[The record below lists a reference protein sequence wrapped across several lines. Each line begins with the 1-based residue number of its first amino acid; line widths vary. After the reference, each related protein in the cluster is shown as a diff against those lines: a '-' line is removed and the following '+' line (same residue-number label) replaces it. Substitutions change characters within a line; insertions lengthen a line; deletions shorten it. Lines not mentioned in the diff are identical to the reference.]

1 MGAKRLR
8 ATEGVRRIAAGG
20 RPSMEGNIYSRL
32 QTKIIAL
39 TLLVTFT
46 PLLLLGVI
54 IYRQFA
60 DMYVDKI
67 REQIRNRSE
76 NQAASLD
83 LFLKERTA
91 ILGAIADTHSFQ
103 TMTNEDNLARKLDVM
118 NLRAGAFVDLGV
130 IDHTGQQLAYVGP
143 YELTG
148 KNYYEQAWFGEV
160 MSKGLYISDVYMGF
174 RKLPHFIIAIRR
186 QENQKSWIL
195 RATID
200 PDIFSRIVQA
210 AHIGRTG
217 NAYLLNE
224 EGILQSKP
232 RFGGN
237 ILDKAP
243 VDVSHFGKQTMVF
256 EQPGANSRN
265 LLLAGAWL
273 KNKDWLLVIS
283 IDAESEMAPLFA
295 TRNAQ
300 ILIIA
305 LGIIAIV
312 LTTVFTT
319 RMMIRQ
325 LVQSETRMQELNAQ
339 LVQSDKLA
347 ALGKLAAGV
356 AHEINNPLAVI
367 LQKTGWM
374 QDLLDEEE
382 FRKSENLQEFRTSI
396 AKIDEHVERARKVV
410 HNMLGYAR
418 RMEPRLEDV
427 DVNQTINQTVD
438 ILENFARANTIDI
451 QTDLMDSV
459 PIIAGDQA
467 QLQQVILNLIRTPST
482 PSARTARCRSRAG
495 PTIPRSASSSP
506 TPGRGSRKTCR
517 RRSSTR
523 FSPPRAPVKAPAWAS
538 GSATPSLKS
547 WEAASPCAAK
557 RGKEPSS
564 RSHCRSSDPKKNKP
578 GSGRLPVGPSTRKR
592 LPEAECRTRIFWSW
606 MTRGIFSKP

>member
-1 MGAKRLR
+1 
-8 ATEGVRRIAAGG
+8 
-20 RPSMEGNIYSRL
+20 MEGSIYSRL

-60 DMYVDKI
+60 DMYIDKI
-67 REQIRNRSE
+67 REQIRNRAE

-83 LFLKERTA
+83 LFLTERTA
-91 ILGAIADTHSFQ
+91 ILGAIADTQSFE
-103 TMTNEDNLARKLDVM
+103 TMTNADNLARKLAVM

-143 YELTG
+143 YDLTG
-148 KNYYEQAWFGEV
+148 RNYYEQAWFGEV

-174 RKLPHFIIAIRR
+174 RKAPHFIIAIRR
-186 QENQKSWIL
+186 QENQRIWIL

-210 AHIGRTG
+210 AQYGRTG
-217 NAYLLNE
+217 NAYLVNA

-232 RFGGN
+232 RFGGG
-237 ILDKAP
+237 ILDRAP
-243 VDVSHFGKQTMVF
+243 VDVSLFGKQTMVF
-256 EQPGANSRN
+256 EQPGADSRK

-283 IDAESEMAPLFA
+283 IDAESEMAPLFT
-295 TRNAQ
+295 TRNTQ
-300 ILIIA
+300 IVIIS
-305 LGIIAIV
+305 LGIIAII

-319 RMMIRQ
+319 RMMVRQ
-325 LVQSETRMQELNAQ
+325 LVETNTRMQELNAQ

-374 QDLLDEEE
+374 QDLLDEEDL
-382 FRKSENLQEFRTSI
+382 RKSENLQEFRSSVS
-396 AKIDEHVERARKVV
+396 KIEEHVERARKVV

-427 DVNQTINQTVD
+427 DVNQTINQTID
-438 ILENFARANTIDI
+438 ILRTFAHANHIDI

-467 QLQQVILNLIRTPST
+467 QLQQVILNLVSNAIDAIGKDGTVSVKSCADDSEIRVLIADTGPGIPENMQKKIFDPFFTTKSSGKGT
-482 PSARTARCRSRAG
+482 GLGLWISYNIIEKLGGGFSLRSQAG
-495 PTIPRSASSSP
+495 QGAEFTITLPIVRP
-506 TPGRGSRKTCR
+506 
-517 RRSSTR
+517 
-523 FSPPRAPVKAPAWAS
+523 
-538 GSATPSLKS
+538 
-547 WEAASPCAAK
+547 E
-557 RGKEPSS
+557 
-564 RSHCRSSDPKKNKP
+564 KK
-578 GSGRLPVGPSTRKR
+578 
-592 LPEAECRTRIFWSW
+592 
-606 MTRGIFSKP
+606 

>member
-1 MGAKRLR
+1 MYTKMLR
-8 ATEGVRRIAAGG
+8 APDGIQPIAARG

-103 TMTNEDNLARKLDVM
+103 TMTDQDNLARKLVVM

-224 EGILQSKP
+224 GGILQSKP

-243 VDVSHFGKQTMVF
+243 VDVSLFGKQTMVF
-256 EQPGANSRN
+256 EQPGADARN

-295 TRNAQ
+295 TRNTQ
-300 ILIIA
+300 ITIIA

-367 LQKTGWM
+367 LQKTGWI

-396 AKIDEHVERARKVV
+396 AKIEEHVERARKVV

-451 QTDLMDSV
+451 QTDLMESL

-467 QLQQVILNLIRTPST
+467 QLQQVILNLISNAIDAIGKDGTVSVK
-482 PSARTARCRSRAG
+482 SRADDSEIRIVIADTG
-495 PTIPRSASSSP
+495 PGISENMQKKIFDPFFTTKSSGKGTGLGLWISYTIIEKLGGSLSLRSQAGQGAEFTVTLP
-506 TPGRGSRKTCR
+506 IVRP
-517 RRSSTR
+517 
-523 FSPPRAPVKAPAWAS
+523 
-538 GSATPSLKS
+538 
-547 WEAASPCAAK
+547 E
-557 RGKEPSS
+557 
-564 RSHCRSSDPKKNKP
+564 KK
-578 GSGRLPVGPSTRKR
+578 
-592 LPEAECRTRIFWSW
+592 
-606 MTRGIFSKP
+606 

>member
-1 MGAKRLR
+1 
-8 ATEGVRRIAAGG
+8 
-20 RPSMEGNIYSRL
+20 MEGNIYSRL
-32 QTKIIAL
+32 QTKIIVL

-60 DMYVDKI
+60 DMYIDKI

-103 TMTNEDNLARKLDVM
+103 TMTDEDNLARKLVVM

-195 RATID
+195 RATVD

-217 NAYLLNE
+217 NAYLVNE

-237 ILDKAP
+237 ILDKVP
-243 VDVSHFGKQTMVF
+243 VDVSLFGKQTMVF
-256 EQPGANSRN
+256 EQPGADSRN
-265 LLLAGAWL
+265 LLFAGAWL

-295 TRNAQ
+295 TRNTQ
-300 ILIIA
+300 ILIIS
-305 LGIIAIV
+305 LGIVAII

-319 RMMIRQ
+319 RLMIRQ
-325 LVQSETRMQELNAQ
+325 LIQTETRMQELNAQ

-382 FRKSENLQEFRTSI
+382 FQKSENFQEFRTSI
-396 AKIDEHVERARKVV
+396 AKIEEHVERARKVV

-427 DVNQTINQTVD
+427 DVNQTINQTID
-438 ILENFARANTIDI
+438 ILENFARANNIDI

-467 QLQQVILNLIRTPST
+467 QLQQVILNLISNAIDAIGKDGTVSVK
-482 PSARTARCRSRAG
+482 SRADDSEIRVIITDTG
-495 PTIPRSASSSP
+495 PGIPENMQKKIFDPFFTTKSAGKGTGLGLWISFTIIEKL
-506 TPGRGSRKTCR
+506 G
-517 RRSSTR
+517 
-523 FSPPRAPVKAPAWAS
+523 
-538 GSATPSLKS
+538 
-547 WEAASPCAAK
+547 
-557 RGKEPSS
+557 
-564 RSHCRSSDPKKNKP
+564 
-578 GSGRLPVGPSTRKR
+578 GRLALRSQAGQGAEFTVT
-592 LPEAECRTRIFWSW
+592 LPIVRPE
-606 MTRGIFSKP
+606 KK